1 MTPSRS
7 DRPRNPVAFAV
18 GQRRRELIRQ
28 LLLDHA
34 RAHPLARSLSARE
47 LQAALRARGEHLAL
61 SSVHWHLSRIRL
73 AADVEELDA
82 ELGCKSSNSSG
93 PDSLLGCD

>member
-1 MTPSRS
+1 MTQ
-7 DRPRNPVAFAV
+7 PRNPVAFAT
-18 GQRRRELIRQ
+18 GQRRRALIRA

-34 RAHPLARSLSARE
+34 REHPLARSPSARE

-73 AADVEELDA
+73 AADIAVLDA

-93 PDSLLGCD
+93 PDRLLG